1 MMQVNSDNPEIN
13 ESQSKAQ
20 AVDLFTGGKI
30 TEGVTSTIDN
40 FTENLSQGLVNVDSA
55 MQSFVNQMGQGQGLA
70 SEIRAEFA
78 GAAEEVIALGGTQ
91 KEAAEIQEKT
101 LTVLGRNVILSKE
114 QTKELFA
121 AQKISGVEIDVLEQS
136 FINAGKS
143 IKDISKEMLQVREI
157 SNNMGVNAKAV
168 SALVVENLGKLNR
181 YGFQNGV
188 EGLAKMA
195 ASSQA
200 LGIDMT
206 ETLDLADDL
215 MSPERSMEVAAMF
228 QRMGAS
234 SAALTNPLKL
244 MDLSMNDTAKLQE
257 ELGDYFKS
265 FAKFNEKTGQFEIA
279 KSERLKIKQ
288 LTQELGIS
296 REQIEKMALAGADLD
311 KKLSKIS
318 FAGFNVDE
326 ETKQMVA
333 NMSVM
338 GEGGEYVI
346 QTKEVDKDGKPT
358 GELIQQSIQDFLTST
373 KGDKDAIKE
382 VLGAQQEAATKRPIE
397 DIAADQLNTLDK
409 INVSI
414 KSLVEQPGLTLGASP
429 AGEGILKANL
439 IAAQTINQEFQKRLD
454 TDSKISQSLDNFGLK
469 LGEGLTAIDEG
480 EGYQKLFDAFKVQG
494 DELAKTTTKELTA
507 GGIEI
512 VSKFGD
518 LTGLKSVFDELELT
532 DDVKEILEEI
542 KKEGTNLSEETIKMI
557 DETLKKINEKDKGS
571 DLPGAGKKDSD
582 LPGAGKKDSDL
593 PGAGKKDSDLPG
605 AGEKDKKDV
614 KFPKAD
620 EKDKEI
626 KIKEVDE
633 EQAKETIDKITK
645 KTGEIYDSVKE
656 TIFEIFKEITTE
668 RIDVNELNVI
678 GETKNNLKTT
688 SVTESQTTLEPSIT
702 EINPQEAIVEIQ
714 PTETINPQKASKE
727 EESIKSIGR
736 EEIKPKEN
744 VIGTELGVKP
754 EGLQQVKLVEILP
767 VDKIETND
775 IITDR
780 IIIQGGVDL
789 TNLVTTKT
797 EEPKTISTPPVTT
810 PTPLIN
816 TKTIDEIVLSNTNSS
831 EILKSFEKSSK
842 EIGELKIGEEPKKV
856 ELAGPKQEK
865 GFTGFEPKILST
877 ISEKDKTILSKLS
890 QEIVEKPETTIESKT
905 NFISEQGVIESIER
919 NTNFVQQNL
928 IETISG
934 FAKETLST
942 DNVKTAVDTTLKETV
957 EKTAGD
963 IERAIV
969 EKEKTFL
976 LTSTNLSDK
985 ENLKSIV
992 ENTVTTEKISTDKSE
1007 QGLINPV
1014 KLIETV
1020 KSEISEIQESESQ
1033 TTIEGINTSNQTL
1046 STNFKSEIEKIK
1058 DLKITSNTKEITNL
1072 GNYIKDIS
1080 SEVKSS
1086 QEKTQESQSIFL
1098 DSANNVFE
1106 NQSESTKS
1114 FIENNT
1120 KELPTTPKTNEGEDL
1135 MSKYSVIDK
1144 DGNKTISPMGR
1155 RVMKQLSEKE
1165 KEYEGEKGG
1174 FLDKILPKEQTIE
1187 AVKDLK
1193 ITSDST
1199 ETIKL
1204 GNDIEKLSTEI
1215 ITSADKTSD
1224 ISKSQ
1229 SESIKSFV
1237 ENNTKELQSSNQTLS
1252 SNFKSELE
1260 KIKDLK
1266 ITTDNTETIKLG
1278 GNIEK
1283 LSSEIITSND
1293 KTTTSIESQSES
1305 TKSLI
1310 ESSQNTF
1317 EKSSNSLINNTNQSL
1332 ESQSESTKSFIEN
1345 NSKDQKTFSSTLS
1358 DTFKNDFEK
1367 IKDLKIT
1374 TDNKETIK
1382 LGGNIEKLTSEVQK
1396 SSNDKTTTSIESQS
1410 ESTKSL
1416 IESSQNT
1423 FSSTLS
1429 DTFKNDFEKI
1439 KDLKI
1444 TTDNKETIKLGK
1456 NVENIFTKFENQS
1469 DSVKSILEKNS
1480 KSTDIF
1486 TELSNTNKTI
1496 LEKTKDEGTNVKT
1509 SILNETTDTFI
1520 NKINEGVEIANKTEE
1535 KKNQLSEIQNTIT
1548 DKDFEKRVAISE
1560 SLIRDLDITKEQ
1572 LKISTEN
1579 ALLVEKEKENIE
1591 TVSNFKESD
1600 FNKRVEESE
1609 SLISALDKEIEKQ
1622 KNVESTVDSTK
1633 TLTEQMSN
1641 LYKEENFL
1649 TVTKPIDAVENETET
1664 NVINASPIQPTI
1676 APIEL
1681 DNKNVK
1687 PEELSTKVQDFLANQ
1702 PKQVVETGTNE
1713 PIKIET
1719 KLTIDGDP
1727 RFASLLDARKLQETI
1742 EGVMTKSINK
1752 PQFAQKIST
1761 GTQRANMGMT

>member
-1 MMQVNSDNPEIN
+1 MMQDNSDNPEIN

-91 KEAAEIQEKT
+91 KQAAEIQEKT

-168 SALVVENLGKLNR
+168 SKLVVDNLDKLNR

-206 ETLDLADDL
+206 QTLNLADDL

-244 MDLSMNDTAKLQE
+244 IDLSMNNTEKLQE
-257 ELGDYFKS
+257 ELGDYFKT
-265 FAKFNEKTGQFEIA
+265 FAKFDEKTGQFGIA
-279 KSERLKIKQ
+279 KSERLKIKELSQ
-288 LTQELGIS
+288 SLGIT
-296 REQIEKMALAGADLD
+296 REQIEKMALASADLD
-311 KKLSKIS
+311 RKLSKIS

-333 NMSVM
+333 NMAIM
-338 GEGGEYVI
+338 KEGGEYVI

-358 GELIQQSIQDFLTST
+358 GELIQQSIQDFLSST
-373 KGDKDAIKE
+373 KGDKDAIKKA
-382 VLGAQQEAATKRPIE
+382 LGAQQEAATKRPIE

-557 DETLKKINEKDKGS
+557 DETLKKINEKDKGG
-571 DLPGAGKKDSD
+571 DLPGAGEKD
-582 LPGAGKKDSDL
+582 KDSDL

-614 KFPKAD
+614 KFPKTD

-856 ELAGPKQEK
+856 ELA
-865 GFTGFEPKILST
+865 
-877 ISEKDKTILSKLS
+877 
-890 QEIVEKPETTIESKT
+890 
-905 NFISEQGVIESIER
+905 
-919 NTNFVQQNL
+919 
-928 IETISG
+928 
-934 FAKETLST
+934 
-942 DNVKTAVDTTLKETV
+942 
-957 EKTAGD
+957 
-963 IERAIV
+963 
-969 EKEKTFL
+969 
-976 LTSTNLSDK
+976 
-985 ENLKSIV
+985 
-992 ENTVTTEKISTDKSE
+992 
-1007 QGLINPV
+1007 
-1014 KLIETV
+1014 
-1020 KSEISEIQESESQ
+1020 
-1033 TTIEGINTSNQTL
+1033 
-1046 STNFKSEIEKIK
+1046 
-1058 DLKITSNTKEITNL
+1058 
-1072 GNYIKDIS
+1072 
-1080 SEVKSS
+1080 
-1086 QEKTQESQSIFL
+1086 
-1098 DSANNVFE
+1098 
-1106 NQSESTKS
+1106 
-1114 FIENNT
+1114 
-1120 KELPTTPKTNEGEDL
+1120 
-1135 MSKYSVIDK
+1135 
-1144 DGNKTISPMGR
+1144 
-1155 RVMKQLSEKE
+1155 
-1165 KEYEGEKGG
+1165 
-1174 FLDKILPKEQTIE
+1174 
-1187 AVKDLK
+1187 
-1193 ITSDST
+1193 
-1199 ETIKL
+1199 
-1204 GNDIEKLSTEI
+1204 
-1215 ITSADKTSD
+1215 
-1224 ISKSQ
+1224 
-1229 SESIKSFV
+1229 
-1237 ENNTKELQSSNQTLS
+1237 
-1252 SNFKSELE
+1252 
-1260 KIKDLK
+1260 
-1266 ITTDNTETIKLG
+1266 
-1278 GNIEK
+1278 
-1283 LSSEIITSND
+1283 
-1293 KTTTSIESQSES
+1293 
-1305 TKSLI
+1305 
-1310 ESSQNTF
+1310 
-1317 EKSSNSLINNTNQSL
+1317 
-1332 ESQSESTKSFIEN
+1332 
-1345 NSKDQKTFSSTLS
+1345 
-1358 DTFKNDFEK
+1358 
-1367 IKDLKIT
+1367 
-1374 TDNKETIK
+1374 
-1382 LGGNIEKLTSEVQK
+1382 
-1396 SSNDKTTTSIESQS
+1396 
-1410 ESTKSL
+1410 
-1416 IESSQNT
+1416 
-1423 FSSTLS
+1423 
-1429 DTFKNDFEKI
+1429 
-1439 KDLKI
+1439 
-1444 TTDNKETIKLGK
+1444 
-1456 NVENIFTKFENQS
+1456 
-1469 DSVKSILEKNS
+1469 
-1480 KSTDIF
+1480 
-1486 TELSNTNKTI
+1486 
-1496 LEKTKDEGTNVKT
+1496 
-1509 SILNETTDTFI
+1509 
-1520 NKINEGVEIANKTEE
+1520 
-1535 KKNQLSEIQNTIT
+1535 
-1548 DKDFEKRVAISE
+1548 
-1560 SLIRDLDITKEQ
+1560 
-1572 LKISTEN
+1572 
-1579 ALLVEKEKENIE
+1579 
-1591 TVSNFKESD
+1591 
-1600 FNKRVEESE
+1600 
-1609 SLISALDKEIEKQ
+1609 
-1622 KNVESTVDSTK
+1622 
-1633 TLTEQMSN
+1633 
-1641 LYKEENFL
+1641 
-1649 TVTKPIDAVENETET
+1649 
-1664 NVINASPIQPTI
+1664 
-1676 APIEL
+1676 
-1681 DNKNVK
+1681 
-1687 PEELSTKVQDFLANQ
+1687 
-1702 PKQVVETGTNE
+1702 
-1713 PIKIET
+1713 
-1719 KLTIDGDP
+1719 
-1727 RFASLLDARKLQETI
+1727 
-1742 EGVMTKSINK
+1742 
-1752 PQFAQKIST
+1752 
-1761 GTQRANMGMT
+1761 

>member
-1 MMQVNSDNPEIN
+1 
-13 ESQSKAQ
+13 
-20 AVDLFTGGKI
+20 
-30 TEGVTSTIDN
+30 
-40 FTENLSQGLVNVDSA
+40 
-55 MQSFVNQMGQGQGLA
+55 
-70 SEIRAEFA
+70 
-78 GAAEEVIALGGTQ
+78 
-91 KEAAEIQEKT
+91 
-101 LTVLGRNVILSKE
+101 
-114 QTKELFA
+114 
-121 AQKISGVEIDVLEQS
+121 
-136 FINAGKS
+136 
-143 IKDISKEMLQVREI
+143 
-157 SNNMGVNAKAV
+157 
-168 SALVVENLGKLNR
+168 
-181 YGFQNGV
+181 
-188 EGLAKMA
+188 
-195 ASSQA
+195 
-200 LGIDMT
+200 
-206 ETLDLADDL
+206 
-215 MSPERSMEVAAMF
+215 
-228 QRMGAS
+228 
-234 SAALTNPLKL
+234 
-244 MDLSMNDTAKLQE
+244 
-257 ELGDYFKS
+257 
-265 FAKFNEKTGQFEIA
+265 
-279 KSERLKIKQ
+279 
-288 LTQELGIS
+288 
-296 REQIEKMALAGADLD
+296 
-311 KKLSKIS
+311 
-318 FAGFNVDE
+318 
-326 ETKQMVA
+326 
-333 NMSVM
+333 
-338 GEGGEYVI
+338 
-346 QTKEVDKDGKPT
+346 
-358 GELIQQSIQDFLTST
+358 
-373 KGDKDAIKE
+373 
-382 VLGAQQEAATKRPIE
+382 
-397 DIAADQLNTLDK
+397 
-409 INVSI
+409 
-414 KSLVEQPGLTLGASP
+414 
-429 AGEGILKANL
+429 
-439 IAAQTINQEFQKRLD
+439 
-454 TDSKISQSLDNFGLK
+454 
-469 LGEGLTAIDEG
+469 
-480 EGYQKLFDAFKVQG
+480 
-494 DELAKTTTKELTA
+494 
-507 GGIEI
+507 
-512 VSKFGD
+512 
-518 LTGLKSVFDELELT
+518 
-532 DDVKEILEEI
+532 
-542 KKEGTNLSEETIKMI
+542 
-557 DETLKKINEKDKGS
+557 
-571 DLPGAGKKDSD
+571 
-582 LPGAGKKDSDL
+582 
-593 PGAGKKDSDLPG
+593 
-605 AGEKDKKDV
+605 
-614 KFPKAD
+614 
-620 EKDKEI
+620 
-626 KIKEVDE
+626 
-633 EQAKETIDKITK
+633 
-645 KTGEIYDSVKE
+645 
-656 TIFEIFKEITTE
+656 
-668 RIDVNELNVI
+668 
-678 GETKNNLKTT
+678 
-688 SVTESQTTLEPSIT
+688 
-702 EINPQEAIVEIQ
+702 
-714 PTETINPQKASKE
+714 
-727 EESIKSIGR
+727 
-736 EEIKPKEN
+736 
-744 VIGTELGVKP
+744 
-754 EGLQQVKLVEILP
+754 
-767 VDKIETND
+767 
-775 IITDR
+775 
-780 IIIQGGVDL
+780 
-789 TNLVTTKT
+789 
-797 EEPKTISTPPVTT
+797 
-810 PTPLIN
+810 
-816 TKTIDEIVLSNTNSS
+816 
-831 EILKSFEKSSK
+831 
-842 EIGELKIGEEPKKV
+842 
-856 ELAGPKQEK
+856 
-865 GFTGFEPKILST
+865 
-877 ISEKDKTILSKLS
+877 LSKLS

-1120 KELPTTPKTNEGEDL
+1120 KELPTNPKTNEGEDV

-1144 DGNKTISPMGR
+1144 DGNKTISPMGL
-1155 RVMKQLSEKE
+1155 RVMKKLSEKE

-1252 SNFKSELE
+1252 SNFESSLE
-1260 KIKDLK
+1260 KTIGLK
-1266 ITTDNTETIKLG
+1266 ITTDNT
-1278 GNIEK
+1278 
-1283 LSSEIITSND
+1283 
-1293 KTTTSIESQSES
+1293 
-1305 TKSLI
+1305 
-1310 ESSQNTF
+1310 
-1317 EKSSNSLINNTNQSL
+1317 
-1332 ESQSESTKSFIEN
+1332 
-1345 NSKDQKTFSSTLS
+1345 
-1358 DTFKNDFEK
+1358 
-1367 IKDLKIT
+1367 
-1374 TDNKETIK
+1374 
-1382 LGGNIEKLTSEVQK
+1382 
-1396 SSNDKTTTSIESQS
+1396 
-1410 ESTKSL
+1410 
-1416 IESSQNT
+1416 
-1423 FSSTLS
+1423 
-1429 DTFKNDFEKI
+1429 
-1439 KDLKI
+1439 
-1444 TTDNKETIKLGK
+1444 ETIKLGK

-1579 ALLVEKEKENIE
+1579 ALLVEKEKENVE
-1591 TVSNFKESD
+1591 TISNFKESD
-1600 FNKRVEESE
+1600 FDKRVEESE

-1681 DNKNVK
+1681 ANKNVK

-1727 RFASLLDARKLQETI
+1727 RFASLLDARKLQETV

>member
-1 MMQVNSDNPEIN
+1 MMQFDENPEVQ
-13 ESQSKAQ
+13 EAGASKAST
-20 AVDLFTGGKI
+20 VDYISGAKI
-30 TEGVTSTIDN
+30 VEGITTSVTN
-40 FTENLSQGLVNVDSA
+40 FTENLSKGITNVDNV
-55 MQSFVNQMGQGQGLA
+55 MQSFVNQMGQGKGLA
-70 SEIRAEFA
+70 EEIRREYA
-78 GAAEEVIALGGTQ
+78 GAAEEIIKLGGTQ
-91 KEAAEIQEKT
+91 KEAAEVQTKT
-101 LTVLGRNVILSKE
+101 LDVLGRNVILSKE
-114 QTKELFA
+114 QSTELFA
-121 AQKISGVEIDVLEQS
+121 ANKISGVAIEKLEKGFID
-136 FINAGKS
+136 AGKS
-143 IKDISKEMLQVREI
+143 IKDIGKEMLLVREI

-200 LGIDMT
+200 LGIDMNA
-206 ETLDLADDL
+206 TLDLADDL
-215 MSPERSMEVAAMF
+215 TSPERAMEVAAMF
-228 QRMGAS
+228 QRMGSS

-244 MDLSMNDTAKLQE
+244 IDLSMNNTEKLQE
-257 ELGDYFKS
+257 ELGDYFKT
-265 FAKFNEKTGQFEIA
+265 FAKFDEKTGQFGIA
-279 KSERLKIKQ
+279 KSERLKIK
-288 LTQELGIS
+288 ELSQALQIP
-296 REQIEKMALAGADLD
+296 REQIEKMALASADLD
-311 KKLSKIS
+311 RKLSKIS

-346 QTKEVDKDGKPT
+346 QTKAVDKDGKPT
-358 GELIQQSIQDFLTST
+358 GELIRQSIQDFLTST

-382 VLGAQQEAATKRPIE
+382 ALGTTEESTTRPIE
-397 DIAADQLNTLDK
+397 QIAEEQLSYSQK
-409 INVSI
+409 IDANI
-414 KSLVEQPGLTLGASP
+414 KLLVEQPGLTAGARK
-429 AGEGILKANL
+429 AGKQLLEGTYEATKAVN
-439 IAAQTINQEFQKRLD
+439 EPFQKRLD
-454 TDSKISQSLDNFGLK
+454 SDSKIAKELDKFGVKLEEGITTLK
-469 LGEGLTAIDEG
+469 EGG
-480 EGYQKLFDAFKVQG
+480 GYQDLLDVFKNQG
-494 DELAKTTTKELTA
+494 AEFGKTAVTELTA
-507 GGIEI
+507 GGIE
-512 VSKFGD
+512 VLAKLGD
-518 LTGLKSVFDELELT
+518 LTGLSQLFQELELT
-532 DDVKEILEEI
+532 KDVKEILE
-542 KKEGTNLSEETIKMI
+542 
-557 DETLKKINEKDKGS
+557 
-571 DLPGAGKKDSD
+571 
-582 LPGAGKKDSDL
+582 
-593 PGAGKKDSDLPG
+593 
-605 AGEKDKKDV
+605 
-614 KFPKAD
+614 
-620 EKDKEI
+620 
-626 KIKEVDE
+626 KIKEEDGDLSDEAKKYFDDLLKEIEKKE
-633 EQAKETIDKITK
+633 EQKDQPPTKSKEDKDQPPTKSKEDKDQPPTKSKGEIDGDRPPTKSKEQIENQKTKGDLIDEGKAKETIEKLGNK
-645 KTGEIYDSVKE
+645 AGELYDGLKSS
-656 TIFEIFKEITTE
+656 ILDFFKEIVTDK
-668 RIDVNELNVI
+668 IDVNELNVI

-688 SVTESQTTLEPSIT
+688 SVTESQTTLEPTIT
-702 EINPQEAIVEIQ
+702 EINPQEALVEIQ
-714 PTETINPQKASKE
+714 PTETISPQKVSKE
-727 EESIKSIGR
+727 EESIKSIGK
-736 EEIKPKEN
+736 EEVKPKEN
-744 VIGTELGVKP
+744 VIGTELGVRP

-767 VDKIETND
+767 VNKIETGD
-775 IITDR
+775 IVTDR

-789 TNLVTTKT
+789 ANLVTTKT
-797 EEPKTISTPPVTT
+797 EEPKTIATPPVTT

-890 QEIVEKPETTIESKT
+890 QEIVE
-905 NFISEQGVIESIER
+905 
-919 NTNFVQQNL
+919 
-928 IETISG
+928 
-934 FAKETLST
+934 
-942 DNVKTAVDTTLKETV
+942 
-957 EKTAGD
+957 
-963 IERAIV
+963 
-969 EKEKTFL
+969 
-976 LTSTNLSDK
+976 
-985 ENLKSIV
+985 
-992 ENTVTTEKISTDKSE
+992 NTVTTEKIRTDKSE

-1120 KELPTTPKTNEGEDL
+1120 KELPTNPKTNEGEDV

-1199 ETIKL
+1199 
-1204 GNDIEKLSTEI
+1204 
-1215 ITSADKTSD
+1215 
-1224 ISKSQ
+1224 
-1229 SESIKSFV
+1229 
-1237 ENNTKELQSSNQTLS
+1237 
-1252 SNFKSELE
+1252 
-1260 KIKDLK
+1260 
-1266 ITTDNTETIKLG
+1266 
-1278 GNIEK
+1278 
-1283 LSSEIITSND
+1283 
-1293 KTTTSIESQSES
+1293 
-1305 TKSLI
+1305 
-1310 ESSQNTF
+1310 
-1317 EKSSNSLINNTNQSL
+1317 
-1332 ESQSESTKSFIEN
+1332 
-1345 NSKDQKTFSSTLS
+1345 
-1358 DTFKNDFEK
+1358 
-1367 IKDLKIT
+1367 
-1374 TDNKETIK
+1374 
-1382 LGGNIEKLTSEVQK
+1382 
-1396 SSNDKTTTSIESQS
+1396 
-1410 ESTKSL
+1410 
-1416 IESSQNT
+1416 
-1423 FSSTLS
+1423 
-1429 DTFKNDFEKI
+1429 
-1439 KDLKI
+1439 
-1444 TTDNKETIKLGK
+1444 ETIKLGK

-1579 ALLVEKEKENIE
+1579 ALLVEKEKENVE
-1591 TVSNFKESD
+1591 TISNFKESD
-1600 FNKRVEESE
+1600 FDKRVEESE

-1649 TVTKPIDAVENETET
+1649 TVTKPIDAVENKTET

-1681 DNKNVK
+1681 ANKNVK

-1727 RFASLLDARKLQETI
+1727 RFASLLDARKLQETV